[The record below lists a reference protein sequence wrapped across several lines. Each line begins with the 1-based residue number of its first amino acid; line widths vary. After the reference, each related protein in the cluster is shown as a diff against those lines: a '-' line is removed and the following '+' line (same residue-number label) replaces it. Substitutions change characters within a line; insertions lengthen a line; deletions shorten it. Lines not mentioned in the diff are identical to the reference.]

1 MFPDPT
7 FICELRR
14 VPCCPVDRKGQLLVE
29 ATDSAQM
36 NMLVDA
42 KECQRVE
49 MGSSLQEV
57 SLSATL
63 CVIFIYNL
71 HWKFREHA
79 SRCTSGKMSDM
90 KRELRY
96 SENSELDI
104 WHSSPKSVRV
114 HLRGKKPKFESP

>member
-57 SLSATL
+57 SLCSCRPP
-63 CVIFIYNL
+63 CVLSLSTTCI
-71 HWKFREHA
+71 
-79 SRCTSGKMSDM
+79 G
-90 KRELRY
+90 
-96 SENSELDI
+96 NSESMLLG
-104 WHSSPKSVRV
+104 VLAARCQT
-114 HLRGKKPKFESP
+114 